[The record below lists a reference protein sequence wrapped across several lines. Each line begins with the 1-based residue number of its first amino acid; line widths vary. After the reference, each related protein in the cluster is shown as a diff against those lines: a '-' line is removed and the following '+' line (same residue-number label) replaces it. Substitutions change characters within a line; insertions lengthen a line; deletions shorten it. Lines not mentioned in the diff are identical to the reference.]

1 MKFGQ
6 WLGFVCLIASVYIL
20 WQIRYLLLLIFTAV
34 VLSTALNR
42 LVRRFQSLGIKQR
55 SLALSL
61 TLSLTLLILV
71 LFVLLIVPPF
81 IDQFQQ
87 LIQLIPDVWISLT
100 KQLRELE
107 AELPPIIPTI
117 PTFSDLESLIAQ
129 IQPLV
134 TELLRNFYAFFQNS
148 LVVLL
153 KLLLVLV
160 LTVMLLA
167 NPQEYREGFL
177 KLFPSFYRKRA
188 KEILDSSEEALGNWL
203 GAITINCIFIG
214 SLSGIGLSIIGVK
227 LLLTHA
233 LMAGLLN
240 FIPNIGPATSV
251 IFPVMVALLDDPW
264 KIVAILIWYFVI
276 QNIETY
282 WFTPKLM
289 KEKASLLPAVTLC
302 AQIFFART
310 FGLLGLLL
318 ALPLTVV
325 VKTWIEEVLFK
336 DVLDRWERKEA
347 VQFSSV
353 IPVSLEDND
362 PKTHKR
368 KEGK

>member
-6 WLGFVCLIASVYIL
+6 WLGFVCLITSIYIL
-20 WQIRYLLLLIFTAV
+20 WQIRQILLLVFTAV

-42 LVRRFQSLGIKQR
+42 LVRRFQNLGIKQR
-55 SLALSL
+55 GLALAL
-61 TLSLTLLILV
+61 TLSLTLLILA
-71 LFVLLIVPPF
+71 LFILLIVPPF

-87 LIQLIPDVWISLT
+87 LIQLVPDVWLRLI

-107 AELPPIIPTI
+107 TQLPTTI
-117 PTFSDLESLIAQ
+117 PNFSDLESVISQ
-129 IQPLV
+129 IQPFV
-134 TELLRNFYAFFQNS
+134 TNLLRNFYEFFQNS
-148 LVVLL
+148 LAVVL

-167 NPQEYREGFL
+167 NPQEYREGCL

-188 KEILDSSEEALGNWL
+188 REIFDSSEEALGNWL
-203 GAITINCIFIG
+203 GAITIDCIFIG
-214 SLSGIGLSIIGVK
+214 TLSGIGLSIIGIK
-227 LLLTHA
+227 LLLAHA
-233 LMAGLLN
+233 LLAGLLN

-264 KIVAILIWYFVI
+264 KIIAILIWYFVI

-282 WFTPKLM
+282 WLTPKLM
-289 KEKASLLPAVTLC
+289 KERASLLPAVTLF
-302 AQIFFART
+302 AQIFFAST

-325 VKTWIEEVLFK
+325 AKTWIEEVLFK
-336 DVLDRWERKEA
+336 DILDRWE
-347 VQFSSV
+347 VQENMKFSSV
-353 IPVSLEDND
+353 IPLSIEDSET
-362 PKTHKR
+362 KIETI
-368 KEGK
+368 KEDK

>member
-6 WLGFVCLIASVYIL
+6 WLGFVCLIISIYIL
-20 WQIRYLLLLIFTAV
+20 WQIRQILLLIFTAV

-55 SLALSL
+55 SLALAL
-61 TLSLTLLILV
+61 TLTVTFFILV

-87 LIQLIPDVWISLT
+87 LIQLVPDVWIRLT
-100 KQLRELE
+100 KQLRLLE
-107 AELPPIIPTI
+107 KQLPPTI
-117 PTFSDLESLIAQ
+117 PTLPELEGLISQ
-129 IQPLV
+129 IPPLV
-134 TELLRNFYAFFQNS
+134 GDLFKNFFEFFQNS
-148 LVVLL
+148 LAVVL

-167 NPQEYREGFL
+167 NPQEYRDGFV

-188 KEILDSSEEALGNWL
+188 KDILDSSEEALGNWL

-214 SLSGIGLSIIGVK
+214 SLSGIGLFFIGVK
-227 LLLTHA
+227 LLLAHA
-233 LMAGLLN
+233 LLAGLLN

-276 QNIETY
+276 QNVETY
-282 WFTPKLM
+282 WLTPKLM
-289 KEKASLLPAVTLC
+289 KERASLLPAVTLF
-302 AQIFFART
+302 AQIFFATT

-325 VKTWIEEVLFK
+325 AKTWIEEVLFE
-336 DVLDRWERKEA
+336 DILDRWGKKETIQFTSA
-347 VQFSSV
+347 V
-353 IPVSLEDND
+353 PVSIDEND
-362 PKTHKR
+362 GEIEQIEKNQ
-368 KEGK
+368 